1 MLRAREP
8 RTCGNRDSHQSAG
21 NSILG
26 NGTPSSYRTR
36 RAGCR
41 GREFPGWAMTPGRV
55 INSGRVMNQLRERVL
70 SGDTERGNTTLLSIG
85 LLALILAAVLAIA
98 TAASVHLERK
108 RLWNLAGTLA
118 LEISDAATYETQH
131 GQIVNSQFVAQRISA
146 RIAAPLSSQEIFD
159 GLRVGSNTD
168 AINSELVRI
177 HLRSTYQ
184 PGTLPWMLI
193 PWSDGIEI
201 EAESTANISN

>member
-21 NSILG
+21 NPILG
-26 NGTPSSYRTR
+26 DGAPSPYRGR

-55 INSGRVMNQLRERVL
+55 INSGRAINRLRERVL

-108 RLWNLAGTLA
+108 RLWNLADTLA

-131 GQIVNSQFVAQRISA
+131 GQIVNSQFVARSEE
-146 RIAAPLSSQEIFD
+146 RRVGKERGGWKIAA
-159 GLRVGSNTD
+159 
-168 AINSELVRI
+168 
-177 HLRSTYQ
+177 
-184 PGTLPWMLI
+184 
-193 PWSDGIEI
+193 
-201 EAESTANISN
+201 

>member
-1 MLRAREP
+1 
-8 RTCGNRDSHQSAG
+8 
-21 NSILG
+21 
-26 NGTPSSYRTR
+26 
-36 RAGCR
+36 
-41 GREFPGWAMTPGRV
+41 MTPGRV
-55 INSGRVMNQLRERVL
+55 INSGRVMNPGRAVYSSRATHPRRVINFRRAINRLRERVL

-184 PGTLPWMLI
+184 PGTLPWILI